1 MVGSRPGQGGTRG
14 ASSGLKYGPI
24 AALFK
29 AVTRGI
35 LPAYLTMAALSTP
48 GPQDDVAWL
57 RYWVAV
63 AAVSLLELFLPSRL
77 SRLGPLLHTWCLL
90 PGSVGG
96 TRILFALVYRGHQL
110 HQERSAM
117 LGTWFYQVLGE
128 KAIAIERI
136 WAFAADTIQ
145 PILFI
150 LFFIVQSLQGLIS
163 IALSLD
169 PLPILLLVSATVFVV
184 WYTGE
189 EKKKVA
195 RLRKRS
201 MVPAASAENTAG
213 GEEAAGA
220 LVLQENENEAFT
232 RQMAAKS
239 RKIVMDAEHGEA
251 KGAIDR
257 CKKFLNNVE
266 TSQFACK
273 IFINSWE
280 DIEGVKNFERI
291 VNNVGA
297 QLKLPKE
304 DIEGLKLCATGGRS
318 KRDYLAFDCAMK
330 EEGQVRLHTGGYSV
344 SRKEGELLDFQ
355 ILHHS
360 IDMAHV
366 TLKQLPGEAERQL
379 VGANWLR
386 GQSGAGHQP
395 PSEGRDWNVYFQ
407 YEAHKN
413 LLKELPDDEEDFT

>member
-1 MVGSRPGQGGTRG
+1 VLRMVGSRPGQGGARG
-14 ASSGLKYGPI
+14 AGSSVSGRLIPLSKYGPI
-24 AALFK
+24 AALVK

-48 GPQDDVAWL
+48 DPQDDVAWL

-77 SRLGPLLHTWCLL
+77 SRLGHLLHTWCLL

-96 TRILFALVYRGHQL
+96 TRIVFAMVYRAHQL
-110 HQERSAM
+110 HQDRSAM
-117 LGTWFYQVLGE
+117 LITWFYQVLGE
-128 KAIAIERI
+128 KAIALERI
-136 WAFAADTIQ
+136 WAFASDTIQ

-150 LFFIVQSLQGLIS
+150 LFFIVQSCQGLIA

-169 PLPILLLVSATVFVV
+169 PLPILLLVCVTIFVV

-201 MVPAASAENTAG
+201 MVAAAASGGENTV
-213 GEEAAGA
+213 GEEEAGAGA
-220 LVLQENENEAFT
+220 LAIQENENEAFT

-297 QLKLPKE
+297 QLRLPKE
-304 DIEGLKLCATGGRS
+304 DIEGLKLCATGG
-318 KRDYLAFDCAMK
+318 KRFFDRM
-330 EEGQVRLHTGGYSV
+330 
-344 SRKEGELLDFQ
+344 
-355 ILHHS
+355 
-360 IDMAHV
+360 
-366 TLKQLPGEAERQL
+366 
-379 VGANWLR
+379 
-386 GQSGAGHQP
+386 
-395 PSEGRDWNVYFQ
+395 
-407 YEAHKN
+407 
-413 LLKELPDDEEDFT
+413 

>member
-1 MVGSRPGQGGTRG
+1 
-14 ASSGLKYGPI
+14 
-24 AALFK
+24 
-29 AVTRGI
+29 
-35 LPAYLTMAALSTP
+35 
-48 GPQDDVAWL
+48 
-57 RYWVAV
+57 
-63 AAVSLLELFLPSRL
+63 
-77 SRLGPLLHTWCLL
+77 
-90 PGSVGG
+90 
-96 TRILFALVYRGHQL
+96 
-110 HQERSAM
+110 M
-117 LGTWFYQVLGE
+117 LITWFYQVLGE
-128 KAIAIERI
+128 KAIAVERI
-136 WAFAADTIQ
+136 WAFTSDSIQ

-150 LFFIVQSLQGLIS
+150 LFFIVQSFQGLIS

-169 PLPILLLVSATVFVV
+169 PLPILLLVSVTIFVV

-201 MVPAASAENTAG
+201 MVTAG
-213 GEEAAGA
+213 AGEKTEEAAAGA

-239 RKIVMDAEHGEA
+239 RKIVLDAEHGEA

-297 QLKLPKE
+297 QLRLPKE
-304 DIEGLKLCATGGRS
+304 DIEGLKLCATGGKS

-379 VGANWLR
+379 VGGSWLR
-386 GQSGAGHQP
+386 GQSGAGQP

-413 LLKELPDDEEDFT
+413 LLKELPDDDEDFT